1 MKARVNPPCGIVEL
15 TREVEKLKQ
24 EKPKRIRKPR
34 PEWSRRGVR

>member
-15 TREVEKLKQ
+15 TREVEKLKH